1 MRSYSGAELCI
12 LLLYALPGETPLRE
26 SLFRRL
32 SRAYDVLGAQ
42 ESRDGELH
50 RDELLRLGCTAEEAD
65 AVLARLSQRNVLGQ
79 YLMKLGMQGIEV
91 ITRISPEYPQR
102 LRDVLGLHAPL
113 VLFCAGSM
121 ELWQKTCISLVGSR
135 RLRQPG
141 SLFARQAGRAIGA
154 QGYCYCSGGASG
166 ADSIGFSGAMESG
179 GSAVVFL
186 ADSLKRHLTDRRYE
200 VPLAEGRL
208 LLVSEH
214 GPDLEF
220 TTPRAMSRNRLIHAM
235 GEKVLVAQSDYG
247 SGGTWSGTMEN
258 IKAGWSPVFM
268 FSGEP
273 EDPGTRGLMERGA
286 APVSMDEL
294 KQLDTLGEMQI
305 SLFDGS

>member
-12 LLLYALPGETPLRE
+12 LLLYALPGETALRE

-32 SRAYDVLGAQ
+32 NRAYGALGAQ
-42 ESRDGELH
+42 ESPDGELH

-102 LRDVLGLHAPL
+102 LRDVLGDHAPL
-113 VLFCAGSM
+113 VLFCAGAM
-121 ELWQKTCISLVGSR
+121 ELWQKKCISLVGSR
-135 RLRQPG
+135 RLREPG
-141 SLFARQAGRAIGA
+141 NRFARQAGRAIGE

-166 ADSIGFSGAMESG
+166 ADSVGFAGAMERG
-179 GSAVVFL
+179 GSAILFL
-186 ADSLKRHLTDRRYE
+186 ADSLKRHLTDRCYAA
-200 VPLAEGRL
+200 PLAEGRL
-208 LLVSEH
+208 LLVSEQ

-247 SGGTWSGTMEN
+247 SGGTWNGTMEN

-273 EDPGTRGLMERGA
+273 EDPGTRGLLERGA

-294 KQLDTLGEMQI
+294 GRLDALGEMQT
-305 SLFDGS
+305 SLFDGV

>member
-1 MRSYSGAELCI
+1 M
-12 LLLYALPGETPLRE
+12 
-26 SLFRRL
+26 
-32 SRAYDVLGAQ
+32 
-42 ESRDGELH
+42 
-50 RDELLRLGCTAEEAD
+50 
-65 AVLARLSQRNVLGQ
+65 
-79 YLMKLGMQGIEV
+79 
-91 ITRISPEYPQR
+91 
-102 LRDVLGLHAPL
+102 
-113 VLFCAGSM
+113 
-121 ELWQKTCISLVGSR
+121 
-135 RLRQPG
+135 
-141 SLFARQAGRAIGA
+141 
-154 QGYCYCSGGASG
+154 
-166 ADSIGFSGAMESG
+166 
-179 GSAVVFL
+179 FL

-200 VPLAEGRL
+200 VPLSEGRL

-305 SLFDGS
+305 SLFDGP

>member
-102 LRDVLGLHAPL
+102 LRDVLGLNAPL
-113 VLFCAGSM
+113 VTTASFRALSS
-121 ELWQKTCISLVGSR
+121 KTVRPLR
-135 RLRQPG
+135 RTATR
-141 SLFARQAGRAIGA
+141 I
-154 QGYCYCSGGASG
+154 
-166 ADSIGFSGAMESG
+166 II
-179 GSAVVFL
+179 
-186 ADSLKRHLTDRRYE
+186 
-200 VPLAEGRL
+200 
-208 LLVSEH
+208 LVSSE
-214 GPDLEF
+214 
-220 TTPRAMSRNRLIHAM
+220 
-235 GEKVLVAQSDYG
+235 
-247 SGGTWSGTMEN
+247 
-258 IKAGWSPVFM
+258 
-268 FSGEP
+268 
-273 EDPGTRGLMERGA
+273 
-286 APVSMDEL
+286 
-294 KQLDTLGEMQI
+294 
-305 SLFDGS
+305 